1 MPNNIGYKIMFGRLY
16 NRFRRFFAPDRPDEI
31 VWRVSYKEN
40 VVIVADTFSTFEDA
54 WDYSQL
60 FPMEV
65 RNIPYNSWRYVAK
78 KDALDTIKKAQRLV
92 VAWVPETDITVTIV
106 PMGFPLGNRKRFPN
120 PLM

>member
-1 MPNNIGYKIMFGRLY
+1 MLNNIGYKIMFGRLY
-16 NRFRRFFAPDRPDEI
+16 NRFRRFFAPDRPDET

-65 RNIPYNSWRYVAK
+65 RSIPYNSWRYVAK

-106 PMGFPLGNRKRFPN
+106 PMGFPLRFPN